1 MQLIFEH
8 LQINGI
14 TGNAS
19 AYIPGPAP
27 ESKLD
32 RASYFEIQASFYTLP
47 MDTPSSMASQS
58 AAQIPGKNEVVH
70 INYIW
75 EQEVLGSIAGQKVQ
89 WPTNGEY
96 RPAFTRMLAHMLAQ
110 RTAELPG

>member
-19 AYIPGPAP
+19 AYIPGPVP
-27 ESKLD
+27 DSKLD
-32 RASYFEIQASFYTLP
+32 RASYFAIQAGFYILP
-47 MDTPSSMASQS
+47 MSTPTALTSQS
-58 AAQIPGKNEVVH
+58 AAQIPGKDEVVH

-75 EQEVLGSIAGQKVQ
+75 EQEVRGSIPAQKVE
-89 WPTNGEY
+89 WPSNSEY
-96 RPAFTRMLAHMLAQ
+96 RPAFARMLAHMLAQ

>member
-27 ESKLD
+27 DSKLD
-32 RASYFEIQASFYTLP
+32 RASHFEILASFYILP
-47 MDTPSSMASQS
+47 KGTPSTMASQS
-58 AAQIPGKNEVVH
+58 AAQIPGKDEIVH

-75 EQEVLGSIAGQKVQ
+75 EQEVHGSIAAQKVE
-89 WPTNGEY
+89 WPANGEY
-96 RPAFTRMLAHMLAQ
+96 RPAFTRMLAHMLAE
-110 RTAELPG
+110 RATELPL